1 MIRFFAATPQ
11 PISSGHC
18 GVPTFVRVTPL
29 MPSSQTSQNRRLFTL
44 TTPLG
49 TDAFLM
55 TGFHGREELS
65 RPFSFILDLVSE
77 NTSVA
82 ANDLVGQAVGWSVND
97 PVDSP
102 RYFHGFV
109 KKLVTGPKMSRS
121 MRSYRIEVVPWL
133 WFLTRSTNCQ
143 IFQNKAAPDIIT
155 AIFGQFGFSA
165 YQSNLQGSYPVREYC
180 VQYRETAF
188 DFVSRLMEEY
198 GIFYTFTF
206 ASGSHTLV
214 MADSASAY
222 AQCAQATVEYRPESG
237 ADGAISRWDRAF
249 EFRSG
254 KATHTDYNFTTPATN
269 LLQTSPTTVSL
280 TGISSYELFDYP
292 GRYTVSPDGSALAKV
307 RIEEIEANYDT
318 ATGDGACSS
327 FIPGGTFTLS
337 VHPADNGSYVL
348 FAVEHH
354 GTEGWVAGVQSG
366 TADYRNSFVCA
377 PSTIPFRPARITP
390 RPLVHGPQPA
400 VVVGPSGEE
409 IYTDQY
415 GRIKVQFFWDRVGQM
430 NENSSCWM
438 RVAELWAGQ
447 NWGMIFTPRI
457 GQEVIVEFLEGD
469 PDQPL
474 VTGRVYNANQMP
486 PYALTAN
493 MTQSGIRTRSTKG
506 GGTDD
511 FNELTFEDKKGSEQV
526 YFHAQKDFVRVVENN
541 DTLTVGNDQ
550 SITIQ
555 NNRTLE
561 VSKGYEKITIDQGDR
576 TRTVSQGNDSL
587 TVSQGKRTIQVQSD
601 HSLTVQQGNRT
612 VTVSQGNDSHTVS
625 AGNRSVTISQGND
638 GLTVSQGNMTIDV
651 TAGSA
656 TLQAGNSITLKVGSN
671 SIVINTSGITI
682 QASKLSITVG
692 GTTVNLDSSSI
703 AMQSTQVSVQGTTL
717 ALAGSAQTKL
727 SGAMVQIAG
736 DAMTKVAGGVVMI
749 N

>member
-1 MIRFFAATPQ
+1 
-11 PISSGHC
+11 
-18 GVPTFVRVTPL
+18 
-29 MPSSQTSQNRRLFTL
+29 MPSTQNRRIFTL

-49 TDAFLM
+49 ADAFLM
-55 TGFHGREELS
+55 TGFQGREELS
-65 RPFSFILDLVSE
+65 RPFSFTLDLVSE
-77 NTSVA
+77 NTTVA
-82 ANDLVGQAVGWSVND
+82 ASDLVGQAVGWTVNY
-97 PVDSP
+97 PEDSP
-102 RYFHGFV
+102 RYFHGYV
-109 KKLVTGPKMSRS
+109 KKLVTGSKMSRS
-121 MRSYRIEVVPWL
+121 LRSYRIEVVPWL
-133 WFLTRSTNCQ
+133 WFLTRATNCQ
-143 IFQNKAAPDIIT
+143 IFQNKAVPDIIT

-188 DFVSRLMEEY
+188 NFISRLMEEY

-206 ASGSHTLV
+206 AAGSHTLV
-214 MADSASAY
+214 MADAASAY
-222 AQCAQATVEYRPESG
+222 AACTQATAEYRPESD
-237 ADGAISRWDRAF
+237 AAGAIYRWDRAF

-292 GRYTVSPDGSALAKV
+292 GRYAVGPDGQALAKV
-307 RIEEIEANYDT
+307 RIEEMEAGYDT
-318 ATGDGACSS
+318 AAGESRCSS
-327 FIPGGTFTLS
+327 FLPGGTFSLS
-337 VHPADNGSYVL
+337 LHPADNGSYVL
-348 FAVEHH
+348 FAVDHR
-354 GTEGWVAGVQSG
+354 GTEEWVAGTKSG

-377 PSTIPFRPARITP
+377 PAATPFRPARTTP
-390 RPLVHGPQPA
+390 RPLVYGPQPA

-415 GRIKVQFFWDRVGQM
+415 GRIKVQFFWDRVGQLDQ
-430 NENSSCWM
+430 NSSCWM

-511 FNELTFEDKKGSEQV
+511 FNELTFEDKKGNEQV
-526 YFHAQKDFVRVVENN
+526 YFHAQKDFVRVVEND

-561 VSKGYEKITIDQGDR
+561 VSKGYEKITIDKGDR
-576 TRTVSQGNDSL
+576 DRTVSQGNDSL
-587 TVSQGKRTIQVQSD
+587 TISQGKRTIQVQSD
-601 HSLTVQQGNRT
+601 HSLTVQQGNRS

-651 TAGSA
+651 TGGNA
-656 TLQAGNSITLKVGSN
+656 TIQAGNSITLKVGSN

-692 GTTVNLDSSSI
+692 GSTVSLDSSSI
-703 AMQSTQVSVQGTTL
+703 AMKSTQVTVEGTTL
-717 ALAGSAQTKL
+717 ALTGDSQAKL
-727 SGAMVQIAG
+727 SGAVVQVAG
-736 DAMTKVAGGVVMI
+736 SGMTKIAGGVVMI

>member
-1 MIRFFAATPQ
+1 MALIA
-11 PISSGHC
+11 
-18 GVPTFVRVTPL
+18 
-29 MPSSQTSQNRRLFTL
+29 QTQRLFTL

-49 TDAFLM
+49 TDVFLI
-55 TGFHGREELS
+55 TGFRGREELS
-65 RPFSFILDLVSE
+65 RPFSFTLELVSE

-82 ANDLVGQAVGWSVND
+82 AGDLVGQAVGWTVNS
-97 PVDSP
+97 PADSP
-102 RYFHGFV
+102 RYFHGYV

-121 MRSYRIEVVPWL
+121 LRSYRIEVVPWL
-133 WFLTRSTNCQ
+133 WFLTRTTNCQ
-143 IFQNKAAPDIIT
+143 IFQNQTVPDIVT
-155 AIFGQFGFSA
+155 AVFGQFGFSA
-165 YQSNLQGSYPVREYC
+165 YRSNLQGSYPVRDYC

-214 MADSASAY
+214 MADAASAY
-222 AQCAQATVEYRPESG
+222 TPCSQATVEYRPESNQ
-237 ADGAISRWDRAF
+237 ANAVYKWDRAF

-254 KATHTDYNFTTPATN
+254 LATHTDYNFTTPATN
-269 LLQTSPTTVSL
+269 LLQSSPTTVSL
-280 TGISSYELFDYP
+280 TGLSSFELFDYP
-292 GRYTVSPDGSALAKV
+292 GRFVVGTDGQALAKV
-307 RIEEIEANYDT
+307 RIEEMEAGYDT
-318 ATGDGACSS
+318 AAGESRCSS
-327 FIPGGTFTLS
+327 FFPSGTFSLG
-337 VHPADNGSYVL
+337 VHPVDNGSYVVL
-348 FAVEHH
+348 AVEHQ
-354 GTEGWVAGVQSG
+354 GTEEWVAGTKSG
-366 TADYRNSFVCA
+366 TADYRNAFVCA
-377 PSTIPFRPARITP
+377 PAATPFRPARMTP

-415 GRIKVQFFWDRVGQM
+415 GRIKVQFFWDRVGQLDQ
-430 NENSSCWM
+430 NSSCWM

-447 NWGMIFTPRI
+447 TWGMIFTPRI

-511 FNELTFEDKKGSEQV
+511 FNELTFEDKSGNEQI

-561 VSKGYEKITIDQGDR
+561 VSQGYEKITIDQGDR
-576 TRTVSQGNDSL
+576 DRTVSQGNDSL
-587 TVSQGKRTIQVQSD
+587 TVTQGKRTITVNSD
-601 HSLTVQQGNRT
+601 HALTVQQGNRT
-612 VTVSQGNDSHTVS
+612 VTVSQGNDVHTVS
-625 AGNRSVTISQGND
+625 AGNRSVTVSQGND
-638 GLTVSQGNMTIDV
+638 GLTVSQGNLTIDV
-651 TAGSA
+651 TAGNA
-656 TLQAGNSITLKVGSN
+656 TIQAGNSITLKVGSN
-671 SIVINTSGITI
+671 SVVINTSGITI
-682 QASKLSITVG
+682 QASKLSVTVG
-692 GTTVNLDSSSI
+692 GSTLNMDSSSL
-703 AMQSTQVSVQGTTL
+703 AMKSTQVTVEGSATL
-717 ALAGSAQTKL
+717 ALTGDSQAKL
-727 SGAMVQIAG
+727 SGAVVQVSG
-736 DAMTKVAGGVVMI
+736 SGMTKIAGGVVMI